1 MSPDA
6 DTTRVII
13 SDLHLGKNDDFDIF
27 KADGKEDAFEAFL
40 AHCGKLAGPVE
51 LIINGDFVDFLQLK
65 PWDIYKASGKVSIQK
80 QALSKAT
87 EIVQESA
94 RIFKTLG
101 DFLANPKTRIVV
113 LLGNHDVELA
123 YDDVWAVIQKAILG
137 ASGDKDRLRFI
148 NRATQYNFRVG
159 GVLVHVEHG
168 NIGDPWNE
176 IVYKELFEA
185 AETNSEFQFPPG
197 TRFVYQVMNEYKEKL
212 YFVDLLKP
220 EVPAVPLLLVRLEP
234 FQSVMKLPQTSLN
247 FMRTLKQDFIGR
259 VRKKAHGGSFAV
271 KERDEP
277 SPEDH
282 IAEMARLYFEEVD
295 RDADHLEAFLKDD
308 GSLQDEGPSA
318 PSLGPG
324 WLERIKGAFGDA
336 ILKRLG
342 RPAHLG
348 DISFY
353 QANHDGRDVELAQER
368 VKGDIQVVVFG
379 HTHSALKREFSDK
392 AVYINSGTWANLIEL
407 PTEAKDFPAWLEQI
421 ANNQFKRTSF
431 PTYITLVPDN
441 GAAKASLNHW
451 SDKGEQVLWSKN
463 ITASK

>member
-6 DTTRVII
+6 GTTRVII

-51 LIINGDFVDFLQLK
+51 LIINGDFGDFLQLK

-148 NRATQYNFRVG
+148 NRATQHNFRVG

-259 VRKKAHGGSFAV
+259 VRK
-271 KERDEP
+271 RR
-277 SPEDH
+277 
-282 IAEMARLYFEEVD
+282 MADL
-295 RDADHLEAFLKDD
+295 
-308 GSLQDEGPSA
+308 
-318 PSLGPG
+318 
-324 WLERIKGAFGDA
+324 
-336 ILKRLG
+336 
-342 RPAHLG
+342 
-348 DISFY
+348 
-353 QANHDGRDVELAQER
+353 
-368 VKGDIQVVVFG
+368 
-379 HTHSALKREFSDK
+379 
-392 AVYINSGTWANLIEL
+392 L
-407 PTEAKDFPAWLEQI
+407 P
-421 ANNQFKRTSF
+421 
-431 PTYITLVPDN
+431 
-441 GAAKASLNHW
+441 
-451 SDKGEQVLWSKN
+451 
-463 ITASK
+463 